1 MSGASPDSTEA
12 AAYLAAIVDSSADAI
27 ISKNLSGIIQTWNK
41 SAERIFGYTAEE
53 AIGQPVLLIIPP
65 DLHAEEAMILARV
78 RDGQRIEQYETVRR
92 RKDGQLITIAL
103 TVGVAWAAAPH
114 TLTVTFED
122 TGCGMSEETLS
133 RVFDFFFTTKPE
145 GTGLGMAIARTV
157 IESHGG
163 TVALTSAPGEGTRVT
178 VTLPAEVPSMR
189 DAEAGVRP

>member
-78 RDGQRIEQYETVRR
+78 RDGQRIEHYETVRR

-103 TVGVAWAAAPH
+103 TVSPVRNASGAIIGASKVARDI
-114 TLTVTFED
+114 TENKQ
-122 TGCGMSEETLS
+122 
-133 RVFDFFFTTKPE
+133 TKR
-145 GTGLGMAIARTV
+145 AIA
-157 IESHGG
+157 
-163 TVALTSAPGEGTRVT
+163 
-178 VTLPAEVPSMR
+178 
-189 DAEAGVRP
+189 EAQS